1 MIALN
6 LSASRWLSAGSVVRF
21 CAMRVRAV
29 ALGLAVVLVAWG
41 CGSDGDGDGGGSGAA
56 SGDQTGGSTGSGSGG
71 TGTGSPGGAGGAS
84 DCCGY
89 DVACPSG
96 TSCQGTRD
104 DFVANTGACEP
115 TPTDGGCWNTTDCPA
130 DGLCTGVRPCGC
142 TSSCDTPPTPGT
154 CDPMGE
160 PCCLTDADCGQ
171 RICIGAGGFDKGRCV
186 DAPSDGTCYTDDD
199 CAGGDCVGAEVC
211 PCGTNCP
218 TLPGTCTT
226 GS

>member
-1 MIALN
+1 
-6 LSASRWLSAGSVVRF
+6 
-21 CAMRVRAV
+21 
-29 ALGLAVVLVAWG
+29 
-41 CGSDGDGDGGGSGAA
+41 
-56 SGDQTGGSTGSGSGG
+56 
-71 TGTGSPGGAGGAS
+71 
-84 DCCGY
+84 
-89 DVACPSG
+89 
-96 TSCQGTRD
+96 
-104 DFVANTGACEP
+104 
-115 TPTDGGCWNTTDCPA
+115 
-130 DGLCTGVRPCGC
+130 
-142 TSSCDTPPTPGT
+142 
-154 CDPMGE
+154 MGE